1 MYRERN
7 ESGDFVKDLKKS
19 VVIYW
24 IVITVLSITSRESAQ
39 AGKIVHL
46 TLDSAVEIAMAN
58 SYRIKQLEMGI
69 ERTRYWLTSE
79 RAALK
84 SKVFMN
90 LNTPEFNAIS
100 DYKWNSTL
108 GMDEII
114 RQNTRR
120 WQMDLSVKQPVI
132 LFGYPT
138 NGYLSL
144 NNKIYRYLQK
154 SDEEKDVDYY
164 NRFFMRFEQPIFRPN
179 ELKNDIENAEL
190 NVERE
195 ELEYIMDRVNLVDHI
210 SYDFYNLYNLVYRNK
225 IYAQLAENMERVLEI
240 ARAVSLNNSTRK
252 IDEVRAQIELANA
265 RELLLENQSQ
275 LRLRLVNMRQRLRL
289 DVQDSLQVVHDIKI
303 TPIDVD
309 VEEALRYGFLLRPR
323 IKLMSIDRR
332 KQEIS
337 LNNVKGRGA
346 FHLNLEMTLGLES
359 NEDRYQAMWDKYDNS
374 YSVSIS
380 AYVPIWDWGRRK
392 ANIEAEKINLKRSEL
407 YIEETKESIQKN
419 ISNTIINLNDY
430 QQRAQNLRESLDIA
444 RELCETSITQYEE
457 NILSLQ
463 GILQVIDRQKET
475 EINFLEAYLGYRR
488 SLLSLMLQTYFDYEN
503 EVTLLEKYR
512 PQS

>member
-1 MYRERN
+1 MK
-7 ESGDFVKDLKKS
+7 GLKKS
-19 VVIYW
+19 VVIYC
-24 IVITVLSITSRESAQ
+24 IMITALSVILRESAH
-39 AGKIVHL
+39 AGKLVYL
-46 TLDSAVEIAMAN
+46 TLDSAVDIAMAN

-69 ERTRYWLTSE
+69 ERTRYWLTAE

-84 SKVFMN
+84 SKVYMN

-120 WQMDLSVKQPVI
+120 WQMDLSVRQPVI

-154 SDEEKDVDYY
+154 GEEGKDVDYY
-164 NRFFMRFEQPIFRPN
+164 NRFFVRFEQPIFRPN
-179 ELKNDIENAEL
+179 ELMNDIENAEL
-190 NVERE
+190 NVQRE
-195 ELEYIMDRVNLVDHI
+195 ELEYIRDRVNLVDHI
-210 SYDFYNLYNLVYRNK
+210 SFDFYNLYNLVYRNA
-225 IYAQLAENMERVLEI
+225 IYAQLAENMEGVLEI
-240 ARAVSLNNSTRK
+240 AQARSLNDSTRK
-252 IDEVRAQIELANA
+252 IDEVRAQIELTNA
-265 RELLLENQSQ
+265 RELLLENQSR
-275 LRLRLVNMRQRLRL
+275 LRLRLVNMKQRLRL
-289 DVQDSLQVVHDIKI
+289 DVQDSLHVVHDIKI
-303 TPIDVD
+303 TPIDID
-309 VEEALRYGFLLRPR
+309 VEEALRYGFSLRPR
-323 IKLMSIDRR
+323 IRMMSIDRR
-332 KQEIS
+332 KREIR
-337 LNNVKGRGA
+337 LNNVRGRGA
-346 FHLNLEMTLGLES
+346 FHMDLEMTLGLEN